1 MSPGKPLEK
10 GQDPRKLN
18 WLSSLPQHTGPE
30 SRPARISTFC
40 GKKNWSFMCIWQ
52 EHKKGQQLLV
62 LTGSFWQQ
70 PGKALGYSGASDW
83 DSGGTMDISVCSSAH
98 SKQQA
103 RCLPSASPKSC
114 HYVTPVDR
122 GAWRPAFHG
131 NVVKRAGHS
140 LATKQQTRPKLP
152 EGSVQLRGKIEG
164 MLSWLRLS
172 FHSPL
177 WKS

>member
-1 MSPGKPLEK
+1 MHL
-10 GQDPRKLN
+10 
-18 WLSSLPQHTGPE
+18 TG
-30 SRPARISTFC
+30 TQ
-40 GKKNWSFMCIWQ
+40 KKW
-52 EHKKGQQLLV
+52 QQLLV
-62 LTGSFWQQ
+62 LMGSCWQP
-70 PGKALGYSGASDW
+70 PGKALGYAGVSDW

-103 RCLPSASPKSC
+103 RCLPSGSPKSC

-122 GAWRPAFHG
+122 GAWRSAFHG
-131 NVVKRAGHS
+131 NVVKRAGLP
-140 LATKQQTRPKLP
+140 LATKQQTRPNLP

-177 WKS
+177 WWHPTPVLLPGKSHGWRSLVGCSPWGC